1 MHKPLL
7 RADIQPVT
15 TMIEGRRKIT
25 FHDPYQL
32 TDERIA
38 IDMQLLPVLQI
49 LDGRHDL
56 RDIQMILMKE
66 QGGRIVYISEV
77 ESLIERLDHAC
88 LLNSEFF
95 HHKMNILRA
104 DFMNQKNRFPAYAG
118 KSYMSEPEQL
128 IQFIQNVENNL
139 KPLNSENT
147 EDSITGILAPHIDIK
162 IAGETYVNTYRRLKG
177 KHYDLVIVLGINH
190 QSQNGLFSV
199 SDKVYVTPFGDIE
212 TDRAFISDLKRNVPE
227 GALSPDDFGHKIEH
241 SIEFQTIFLRYYL
254 TAPFVIVPILCGS
267 VHEFIFKKEN
277 LFSDARFQGMVQ
289 TLNMLIQER
298 KGRILIVAGVDLSH
312 VGLKF
317 GDSLPAE
324 SILTQ
329 ARSNDRTILA
339 FLTSDEPEKILQHS
353 IETRDQYHVCGLP
366 AILLFAS
373 LLRKNR
379 ADIIHFETY
388 DERETQSAVNYASV
402 IFTESL

>member
-1 MHKPLL
+1 MQNPLL

-15 TMIEGRRKIT
+15 TTVEGRRIIM

-32 TDERIA
+32 TDERIS

-56 RDIQMILMKE
+56 RDIQMILMKG
-66 QGGRIVYISEV
+66 QGGSIVHISEV

-95 HHKMNILRA
+95 HHKMSALRA

-118 KSYMSEPEQL
+118 KSYTSGSEQL
-128 IQFIQNVENNL
+128 SQFIQNVESNL
-139 KPLNSENT
+139 KPLNSENS

-199 SDKVYVTPFGDIE
+199 SDKSYVTPFGDIE
-212 TDRAFISDLKRNVPE
+212 TDRAFISDLKRNVPK
-227 GALSPDDFGHKIEH
+227 GALSSDDFGHKIEH
-241 SIEFQTIFLRYYL
+241 SIEFQTIFLKYYL
-254 TAPFVIVPILCGS
+254 TAPFVIAPILCGS

-298 KGRILIVAGVDLSH
+298 KGRTLIVAGVDLSH

-324 SILTQ
+324 STLTQ
-329 ARSNDRTILA
+329 ARSNDEAILS
-339 FLTSDEPEKILQHS
+339 FLTRDEPEKILQHA
-353 IETRDQYHVCGLP
+353 IETQDQYHVCGLP
-366 AILLFAS
+366 AILLFAN
-373 LLRKNR
+373 LLRKSR
-379 ADIIHFETY
+379 ADILHFETY
-388 DERETQSAVNYASV
+388 DERETQSAVNYASI